1 MTLQVGK
8 ISQYD
13 SKTNRIWLELV
24 LEYPFDFKKETE
36 KDSSSFEQSDASPY
50 GEDGSLEVKLLYFFS
65 QLFYFCVVAYIIGG
79 KLICP
84 PW

>member
-1 MTLQVGK
+1 MPLQVGK

-13 SKTNRIWLELV
+13 AKSNKIWLELV

-36 KDSSSFEQSDASPY
+36 KDASSFEQSDSSPY
-50 GEDGSLEVKLLYFFS
+50 GEDGSLEVKLLHFILFS
-65 QLFYFCVVAYIIGG
+65 QYDRGNS
-79 KLICP
+79 ICP